1 MRALITLVLG
11 GARSGK
17 SEAAERLARRL
28 PQPVTY
34 VATAVADD
42 EGMASRIAAHRA
54 RRPADWATVEPGPAL
69 AAALERIRG
78 SVLIDSLGVWL
89 ATTPD
94 FGGEGAAELCAVLGR
109 RQGDTVLV
117 SDEVGLGVHPF
128 TDEGRRFR
136 DALGTL
142 NQAVAELADKVI
154 LVVAGR
160 QLVLEDR

>member
-17 SEAAERLARRL
+17 SVAAERLARRL

-34 VATAVADD
+34 LATAVADD

-54 RRPADWATVEPGPAL
+54 RRPSTWATVEPGPAL
-69 AAALERIRG
+69 PAALAGIRG

-89 ATTPD
+89 ACTPD
-94 FGGEGAAELCAVLGR
+94 FGGAAELCDVLGR
-109 RQGDTVLV
+109 RDGDAVIV

-128 TDEGRRFR
+128 TEEGRRFR

-142 NQAVAELADKVI
+142 NQTVAGLADKVI

-160 QLVLEDR
+160 QLVLEDG